1 MIFRLDEDQQSE
13 EYDSRIPSR
22 QGCNSRRSGTFISD
36 DEDDND
42 KGRKL
47 YYPHCY
53 FIRIFQIHRGILE
66 IIQFILSD
74 KLLDGAGRSWT
85 EPETFFG

>member
-1 MIFRLDEDQQSE
+1 MIFFKMIHRLDEDQQSE

-42 KGRKL
+42 KGRK
-47 YYPHCY
+47 
-53 FIRIFQIHRGILE
+53 
-66 IIQFILSD
+66 
-74 KLLDGAGRSWT
+74 
-85 EPETFFG
+85 

>member
-1 MIFRLDEDQQSE
+1 MIYRLDEDQQSE

-47 YYPHCY
+47 YYRKVSSSRPVYYWIC
-53 FIRIFQIHRGILE
+53 E
-66 IIQFILSD
+66 QFW
-74 KLLDGAGRSWT
+74 GAT
-85 EPETFFG
+85 NCKAM